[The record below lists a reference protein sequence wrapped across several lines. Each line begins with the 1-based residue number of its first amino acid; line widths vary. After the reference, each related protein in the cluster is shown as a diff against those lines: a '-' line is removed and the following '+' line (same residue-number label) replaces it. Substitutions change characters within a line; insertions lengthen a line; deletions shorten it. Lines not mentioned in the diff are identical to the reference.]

1 MSMASIS
8 TADGAMARPRLRP
21 IIANAAVVAAAII
34 GVMGAFAGTA
44 QAQVPTI
51 DIRETCRAAAGA
63 MVNLMGGTSSQND
76 VDICLESENKAQQ
89 QMIKDWSTFEPS
101 DRAGCIQPNV
111 YLPSYIEWLTCF
123 DMNKVVRQARQQG
136 QAMKSLTSAD
146 GSVTLPP
153 VCSLGIM
160 KSSCL
165 RTRGRE

>member
-8 TADGAMARPRLRP
+8 TADGATARPRLSS
-21 IIANAAVVAAAII
+21 IIANAVVVVIATI
-34 GVMGAFAGTA
+34 GFMGVFANTA

-51 DIRETCRAAAGA
+51 DIRETCRAAAGV
-63 MVNLMGGTSSQND
+63 MLNLSGSSSQND

-101 DRAGCIQPNV
+101 DRTGCIEPNV

-123 DMNKVVRQARQQG
+123 EMNKVVRQARQQG
-136 QAMKSLTSAD
+136 QAMKSLINPD
-146 GSVTLPP
+146 RSVTLPP

-165 RTRGRE
+165 QARGRE